1 MGGLGQTHDSLLG
14 HVTKK
19 LLVELTDIIHIGE
32 SNIKHKVRLIL
43 CSLLHPGCVQPTW
56 IHINRICCQVSQLSN
71 TQRKHLSRVW
81 NRAYREYTAELW
93 HICQITVFVHL
104 VLLWQFVIFQ
114 GWNPHLIKFYRIC
127 LNFVPLTS
135 QSKKCKV
142 ERNDGDI
149 YGGTEIEMSNYPA
162 ILTHIGLSSCGQT
175 VQHLLCCHCRALWD
189 RISFIKPHKSEHVK

>member
-1 MGGLGQTHDSLLG
+1 MQSATSWLCATNMDPHQQNLLSSEPVVK
-14 HVTKK
+14 HTEETSVQSMKQS
-19 LLVELTDIIHIGE
+19 IQRIHG
-32 SNIKHKVRLIL
+32 R
-43 CSLLHPGCVQPTW
+43 TM
-56 IHINRICCQVSQLSN
+56 
-71 TQRKHLSRVW
+71 THLSDYCFCTFSVVV
-81 NRAYREYTAELW
+81 A
-93 HICQITVFVHL
+93 ICDFSRRL
-104 VLLWQFVIFQ
+104 N
-114 GWNPHLIKFYRIC
+114 WNPHLIKFYRIC